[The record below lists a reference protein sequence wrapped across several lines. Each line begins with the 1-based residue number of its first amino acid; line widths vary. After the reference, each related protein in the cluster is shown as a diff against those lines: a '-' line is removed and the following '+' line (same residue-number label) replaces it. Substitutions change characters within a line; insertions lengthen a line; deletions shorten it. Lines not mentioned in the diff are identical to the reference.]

1 MSHHH
6 HEGCGH
12 DAHDH
17 DHSNDLTPAIQ
28 SLLYQQIDFDAII
41 TLNESEPKAGAAI
54 VKKTW
59 AQRLDDSPELE
70 SDADEQLL
78 MHIPSVSPFSAGC
91 RVFDVSLS
99 LL

>member
-12 DAHDH
+12 DDHDH
-17 DHSNDLTPAIQ
+17 DHSNDLTPALQ
-28 SLLYQQIDFDAII
+28 SLLYKQIDFDAIN
-41 TLNESEPKAGAAI
+41 TLNESEAGAGAAI

-78 MHIPSVSPFSAGC
+78 MHIPC
-91 RVFDVSLS
+91 VSLF
-99 LL
+99 LIQL